1 MRSAASEPLAE
12 KEETTMKRTIISA
25 VIAGVLAVASSSAAQ
40 SGSLSAD
47 DYIEIQQLYA
57 KYAHTLDLGD
67 AQGWADTFAPDGV
80 FGESQGH
87 DQLKAFAEGFMA
99 SFEGAARHWNTQ
111 VVITPTAEGA
121 HGSCYLLLVDPRTQ
135 PYTIMAAGIYQD
147 TVVKTSAGWRF
158 QERVF
163 NPDPQTGSD
172 Q

>member
-1 MRSAASEPLAE
+1 MKRAIIPAIIVGILSVAAS
-12 KEETTMKRTIISA
+12 
-25 VIAGVLAVASSSAAQ
+25 GAAQ
-40 SGSLSAD
+40 SAKLTAD

-67 AQGWADTFAPDGV
+67 ADGWANTFTADGV
-80 FGESQGH
+80 FGESKGH
-87 DQLKAFAEGFMA
+87 DQLKAFAEGFMG

-111 VVITPTAEGA
+111 LVITPTAEGA

-135 PYTIMAAGIYQD
+135 PYTIMAAGLYQD

-158 QERVF
+158 KERVF
-163 NPDPQTGSD
+163 TPDPQPTSD